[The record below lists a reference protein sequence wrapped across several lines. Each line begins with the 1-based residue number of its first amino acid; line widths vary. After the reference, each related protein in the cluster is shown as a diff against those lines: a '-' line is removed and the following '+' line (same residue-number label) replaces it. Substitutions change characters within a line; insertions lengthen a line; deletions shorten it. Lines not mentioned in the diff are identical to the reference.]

1 MGKKKTNKFNHL
13 ADPQTYN
20 YADFK
25 SINGGVSRRYFYNKG
40 SRSDVFGRTSAKELW
55 SNPYTAWEKYNT
67 SGLMPQ
73 GLTPSAYQT
82 IRHYNS
88 ISYNPMKEVEN
99 ANPNR
104 GGSKRKKVVPKN
116 TMSSG
121 ELLDINLKVEKSKY
135 NNTIRNRLLSQ
146 GKTDLKFSP
155 SFFYAGP
162 TKYTR
167 DYFVS
172 TLDKGNKSENPT
184 IADLEKNVSSQY
196 WIPKSKLP
204 NSQGYGLQVYQKS
217 IPNNIDPS
225 QWKKFY
231 PNLPFNYYNFS
242 FL

>member
-13 ADPQTYN
+13 ADPPTYN

-67 SGLMPQ
+67 SGLMPI
-73 GLTPSAYQT
+73 GLTPSSYQT
-82 IRHYNS
+82 IRNYNS
-88 ISYNPMKEVEN
+88 ISYNPMKELDN
-99 ANPNR
+99 ANPNK
-104 GGSKRKKVVPKN
+104 GKSKRKKVVPKG
-116 TMSSG
+116 TVSSG

-135 NNTIRNRLLSQ
+135 FNDQRNRFLYIGLQ
-146 GKTDLKFSP
+146 SP
-155 SFFYAGP
+155 YNLEFFYASP

-172 TLDKGNKSENPT
+172 TLDKGNKSINPT
-184 IADLEKNVSSQY
+184 IADLEKIVSSQY

-204 NSQGYGLQVYQKS
+204 GSQGSGIKVYQKS
-217 IPNNIDPS
+217 TPNNIDPS
-225 QWKKFY
+225 QWRLYY